1 MEITFVIW
9 KLILK
14 NYLNFYTLL
23 TKHLYLVK
31 FKMKMK
37 KIFLLLFIVFFA
49 FTTNAQNS
57 LEEYKKQYPDFNE
70 LIINDSQSYEFSI
83 ENNKLK
89 VTQNNQYESIILTDN
104 GIQNNKESFTYS
116 ELVKLLGYE
125 AFSVIN
131 DNGKE
136 KKIKVTQTNE
146 IQSGQSSVFYD
157 DVKERQLIF
166 PNLEAGAKKVY
177 NYQTE
182 FIDPFLLHKFI
193 FESNLPIKNS
203 TLEIKTDK
211 NINIGYKIFN
221 DESHLIEFSKTE
233 KKGKWIYKWTLKE
246 VKPVKLEGNSPGY
259 LHLIPHINIYI
270 KDYTINK
277 NKVEVLGDIN
287 KLFAYY
293 KGFTKNLNQI
303 EDPTLKDITLKI
315 TENLTNDDDK
325 IKSIFYWV
333 KDNIKYIAFEN
344 GYEGFIPREASLI
357 CERKFGDCKD
367 MASIITAMAKYANVK
382 NVYISWIGTRE
393 IPYSYEELA
402 TPAVDNHMIA
412 VYKKGDEYIF
422 LDATDK
428 ETLYGIPT
436 AFIQGKEAL
445 YGDGE
450 NYKII
455 PVPIVPAEKNEI
467 NEQVKFAFVKDKL
480 VGSGKVQFYGYNRSQ
495 ILSRMGDA
503 TNKTRFEMI
512 KSLVLK
518 GNNKFNLKDFTEEN
532 LKDRD
537 KPYQINYNFDLG
549 NYIVKAD
556 KEIYINLF
564 LEKPLEKLTIE
575 KDRIAKFEFDF
586 LTFVNSQYELE
597 VPKNYTVKYLPKNF
611 SLDNDYLKVDFIYEV
626 KNDKIILD
634 IKLKQKKLL
643 LDKSDFEP
651 WNKTIKELK
660 SKYTET
666 PILLE
671 K

>member
-1 MEITFVIW
+1 MIRMNW
-9 KLILK
+9 LKLSNKLI
-14 NYLNFYTLL
+14 YSIAFYIL
-23 TKHLYLVK
+23 
-31 FKMKMK
+31 
-37 KIFLLLFIVFFA
+37 FA
-49 FTTNAQNS
+49 FTTNAQS
-57 LEEYKKQYPDFNE
+57 LLEEYKKTYPDYNE
-70 LIINDSQSYEFSI
+70 LVINDIQSYDFSI
-83 ENNKLK
+83 VNDKLK
-89 VTQNNQYESIILTDN
+89 VLQNNQYESIILTDN
-104 GIQNNKESFTYS
+104 GIQSNKESFTYS

-125 AFSVIN
+125 AYTVIN

-182 FIDPFLLHKFI
+182 FVDPFLLHKFI
-193 FESNLPIKNS
+193 FGGGLPIKNS
-203 TLEIKTDK
+203 SLEIKTDK

-233 KKGKWIYKWTLKE
+233 KKGKWIYKWTLKD
-246 VKPVKLEGNSPGY
+246 VKPIKLEGNSPGY
-259 LHLIPHINIYI
+259 LYVIPHINIYI
-270 KDYTINK
+270 KDYTINN
-277 NKVEVLGDIN
+277 NKVEVLDDVN
-287 KLFAYY
+287 KLYAYY
-293 KGFTKNLNQI
+293 KDFTKNLNQT
-303 EDPTLKDITLKI
+303 EDPTLKAITLDITA
-315 TENLTNDDDK
+315 NLTTDEDK

-382 NVYISWIGTRE
+382 NVFICWIGTRE
-393 IPYSYEELA
+393 IPYSYNELA

-412 VYKKGDEYIF
+412 VYKKGEDYIF

-445 YGDGE
+445 YGDGDT
-450 NYKII
+450 YKII
-455 PVPIVPAEKNEI
+455 PVPIVPADRNEV
-467 NEQVKFAFVKDKL
+467 NEQVKFAIDKDKL
-480 VGSGKVQFYGYNRSQ
+480 VGSGKVQFNGYSRSN

-532 LKDRD
+532 IKDRD

-549 NYIVKAD
+549 NYIIKAD
-556 KEIYINLF
+556 KEIYVNLF
-564 LEKPLEKLTIE
+564 LEKPFEKLIIE
-575 KDRIAKFEFDF
+575 KDRVSKFEFDY
-586 LTFVNSQYELE
+586 LTFVNSQYEME
-597 VPKNYTVKYLPKNF
+597 IPKNCTVKYLPKNF
-611 SLDNDYLKVDFIYEV
+611 SLDNDYVKADFVYEV
-626 KNDKIILD
+626 KNNKILLNIQLR
-634 IKLKQKKLL
+634 QKKLL

-651 WNKTIKELK
+651 WNKTIKILK
-660 SKYTET
+660 NNYTET
-666 PILLE
+666 LILLE

>member
-1 MEITFVIW
+1 MNW
-9 KLILK
+9 SKLSNNSIYYSFFCFFFTLIA
-14 NYLNFYTLL
+14 YTQNDLL
-23 TKHLYLVK
+23 
-31 FKMKMK
+31 
-37 KIFLLLFIVFFA
+37 
-49 FTTNAQNS
+49 
-57 LEEYKKQYPDFNE
+57 EYKKNYPDYNE
-70 LIINDSQSYEFSI
+70 LVLKDVQSYEFLI

-89 VTQNNQYESIILTDN
+89 VIQDNQYESVILSDN

-125 AFSVIN
+125 AYSEIN
-131 DNGKE
+131 DNGKGR
-136 KKIKVTQTNE
+136 KIKVTQTNE

-157 DVKERQLIF
+157 NVKERQLIF

-182 FIDPFLLHKFI
+182 FVDAFLLHKFI
-193 FESNLPIKNS
+193 FGSNFPIKNS

-233 KKGKWIYKWTLKE
+233 KKGKWIYKWTMKD
-246 VKPVKLEGNSPGY
+246 VKPIKFEGNSPGY
-259 LHLIPHINIYI
+259 LHQIPHINLYI
-270 KDYTINK
+270 KDYLINN
-277 NKVEVLGDIN
+277 NKVDVLGDIN
-287 KLFAYY
+287 KLFSYY
-293 KGFTKNLNQI
+293 KGFTKNLNQT
-303 EDPTLKDITLKI
+303 EDATLKAITLKI
-315 TENLTNDDDK
+315 TENLPSEEK
-325 IKSIFYWV
+325 KVKSIFYWV
-333 KDNIKYIAFEN
+333 KENIKYIAFEN

-367 MASIITAMAKYANVK
+367 MASIITAMAKYANIK
-382 NVYISWIGTRE
+382 NVYICWIGTRE
-393 IPYSYEELA
+393 IPYSYNELP

-412 VYKKGDEYIF
+412 VYKKGEEYIF

-436 AFIQGKEAL
+436 AFIQGKEAM

-450 NYKII
+450 DYKII
-455 PVPIVPAEKNEI
+455 PVPIVSPEKNEV
-467 NEQVKFAFVKDKL
+467 NEQVKFTIEKDKL
-480 VGSGKVQFYGYNRSQ
+480 VGSGKVQFNGYNRSN

-532 LKDRD
+532 IKDRD

-549 NYIVKAD
+549 NYIIKVD
-556 KEIYINLF
+556 NEIYINLF
-564 LEKPLEKLTIE
+564 LEKPFEKLTIE
-575 KDRIAKFEFDF
+575 KDRVAKFEFDF
-586 LTFVNSQYELE
+586 LTLTNSYYELAI
-597 VPKNYTVKYLPKNF
+597 PKNYTVKYLPKNF
-611 SLDNDYLKVDFIYEV
+611 SLNNDYLKADFVYEV
-626 KNDKIILD
+626 KNDKVILN
-634 IKLKQKKLL
+634 IQLNQKKLL

-651 WNKTIKELK
+651 WNNSIKTLK
-660 SKYTET
+660 NNYTET
-666 PILLE
+666 LILLE

>member
-1 MEITFVIW
+1 
-9 KLILK
+9 
-14 NYLNFYTLL
+14 
-23 TKHLYLVK
+23 
-31 FKMKMK
+31 MKMK
-37 KIFLLLFIVFFA
+37 KIYLAILIVFLVFNS
-49 FTTNAQNS
+49 NAQNS
-57 LEEYKKQYPDFNE
+57 LEEYKKTYPDFNE
-70 LIINDSQSYEFSI
+70 LVLNDIQSYTFSI
-83 ENNKLK
+83 VNNKLN
-89 VTQNNQYESIILTDN
+89 VIEDNQYESLILNDN
-104 GIQNNKESFTYS
+104 GIINNKESFSYS
-116 ELVKLLGYE
+116 ELVQLHNYE
-125 AFSVIN
+125 AFTVIHE
-131 DNGKE
+131 NGKE

-146 IQSGQSSVFYD
+146 KQSGQSSVFYD
-157 DVKERQLIF
+157 DVKVRQLIF

-182 FIDPFLLHKFI
+182 IVDPFLLHKFI
-193 FESNLPIKNS
+193 FGSGIPILNS
-203 TLEIKTDK
+203 SLEIKTDK

-221 DESHLIEFSKTE
+221 DETNSIEFSKTE
-233 KKGKWIYKWTLKE
+233 KKGKWIYKWNLKN
-246 VKPVKLEGNSPGY
+246 VKPVKLEGNSPGF
-259 LHLIPHINIYI
+259 LHIIPHIVVYI
-270 KDYTINK
+270 KDYIAENK
-277 NKVEVLGDIN
+277 KVEVLGDIN
-287 KLFAYY
+287 KLYNYY
-293 KGFTKNLNQI
+293 KGFTKDINQT
-303 EDPTLKDITLKI
+303 EDPTLKAITLQL
-315 TENLTNDDDK
+315 TENLTNDEDK

-367 MASIITAMAKYANVK
+367 MTSIITAMAKYANVK

-393 IPYSYEELA
+393 IPYSYNELA
-402 TPAVDNHMIA
+402 TPTVDNHMIA
-412 VYKKGDEYIF
+412 LYKKGDEYIF

-436 AFIQGKEAL
+436 AFIQGKEVL

-467 NEQVKFAFVKDKL
+467 NERVKFNIEKDKL
-480 VGSGKVQFYGYNRSQ
+480 VGSGKVQFYGYNRSH
-495 ILSRMGDA
+495 ILLRVGDA

-518 GNNKFNLKDFTEEN
+518 GNNKFNLKNFTEEN

-537 KPYQINYNFDLG
+537 KPYQINYNFELG
-549 NYIVKAD
+549 NYFVKVD

-575 KDRIAKFEFDF
+575 KDRASQFEFDF

-597 VPKNYTVKYLPKNF
+597 IPENYTVKLLPKNF
-611 SLDNDYLKVDFIYEV
+611 SIDNDYVKADFVYEV
-626 KNDKIILD
+626 KNNKITLD

-643 LDKSDFEP
+643 LDKSDFEL
-651 WNKTIKELK
+651 WNKTIKILK
-660 SKYTET
+660 NNYTET
-666 PILLE
+666 LILLE